1 MSPDLATD
9 VLRDA
14 FGRVR
19 EEVSGVLSGL
29 GPDEVLWRPDPEA
42 NSIGWLVWHLARIQ
56 DDHLAGVGQ
65 VEQVWTGGGWYER
78 FGLPYPRQDHGYGHS
93 PADVGRFVV
102 ADPAL
107 LEGYHAAVHT
117 MTLEVLDGM
126 GEADYARIVDRR
138 WDPPVTA
145 AVRLVSV
152 VSDTLQHVGQAAYVR
167 GLRERSTRG
176 A

>member
-1 MSPDLATD
+1 MPSDLATE

-29 GPDEVLWRPDPEA
+29 APDEVLWRPDPEG
-42 NSIGWLVWHLARIQ
+42 NSIGWLVWHLTRIQ

-65 VEQVWTGGGWYER
+65 VDQVWTVAGWYER
-78 FGLPYPRQDHGYGHS
+78 FGRPYQRQDHGYGHS
-93 PADVGRFVV
+93 ASDVGRF
-102 ADPAL
+102 AASDPAL
-107 LEGYHAAVHT
+107 LEGYHTAVHAL
-117 MTLEVLDGM
+117 TLEVLDGM
-126 GEADYARIVDRR
+126 AATDYARIVDRR

-167 GLRERSTRG
+167 GLLERSTGG